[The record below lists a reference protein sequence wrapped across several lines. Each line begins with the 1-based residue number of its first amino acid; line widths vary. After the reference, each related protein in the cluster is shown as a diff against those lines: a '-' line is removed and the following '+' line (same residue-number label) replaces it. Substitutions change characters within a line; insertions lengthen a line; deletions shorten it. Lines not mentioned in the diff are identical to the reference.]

1 MWKVAFV
8 TLLFFGLGVGPSL
21 AGDAHDAAD
30 RYLQSDA
37 KVSDR
42 DVALAILCLAAGLP
56 EQSAQMGPGDREAV
70 TKIQRLAGKIIGN
83 GSPVAAAPPPKLA
96 AAVVVVTPRE
106 KPAPKQGNIQL
117 GTAILCEAES
127 MMRTTKTDHAA
138 TKPTGAC
145 QNAAGSRD
153 QLIDLAYKIIGNG

>member
-8 TLLFFGLGVGPSL
+8 TLLFFGLGVGPTL
-21 AGDAHDAAD
+21 AGDAHEAAD

-70 TKIQRLAGKIIGN
+70 TKIQRLAGKSLEDAMN
-83 GSPVAAAPPPKLA
+83 ATEELEETAKLFLML
-96 AAVVVVTPRE
+96 R
-106 KPAPKQGNIQL
+106 G
-117 GTAILCEAES
+117 EATRPLTQEQVDEL
-127 MMRTTKTDHAA
+127 RKRF
-138 TKPTGAC
+138 G
-145 QNAAGSRD
+145 
-153 QLIDLAYKIIGNG
+153 